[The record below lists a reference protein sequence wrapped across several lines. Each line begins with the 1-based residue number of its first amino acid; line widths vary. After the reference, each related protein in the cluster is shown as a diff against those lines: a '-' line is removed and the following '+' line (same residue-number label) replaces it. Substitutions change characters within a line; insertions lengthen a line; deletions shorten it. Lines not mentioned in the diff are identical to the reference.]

1 MFSHL
6 RINLQLICLSLLIAT
21 LVFPVSSLG
30 VGITSAS
37 YCVHGGG
44 FEFAVE
50 LADVVAGINVFRIGA
65 DSGPFSGNTE
75 RFDLNFD
82 GTTGAISAGPEINT
96 FGSPLNDRWLDGAV
110 TICTLTDLGGGA
122 WRLEGTLQHG
132 ANPFA
137 EGDEVRDTLIREGGS
152 PDVSLLDTPIGT
164 CVGIS
169 PEIAS
174 IDYCVDGNVF
184 VFEVDL
190 LNLDP
195 GTVMFRIAADD
206 VNFTSTNERFRVNF
220 DAATGSI
227 TAAAEIQTFETP
239 SHDRWLDGAVTDFN
253 LISLGVNAWRVKGR
267 VEPGA
272 EPFTD
277 GDSVRQT
284 TLRSSAH
291 ADLSSDNDP
300 VEECTV
306 PADPNTWGG
315 VKNLYR

>member
-110 TICTLTDLGGGA
+110 TIFTLTDRGRYL
-122 WRLEGTLQHG
+122 RM
-132 ANPFA
+132 
-137 EGDEVRDTLIREGGS
+137 R
-152 PDVSLLDTPIGT
+152 T